1 MFLAVQFARFG
12 PYHLTRLGS
21 AVESLGQ
28 CDWSVSGLQT
38 ASSDATYGW
47 SQGDQADLVTVF
59 PGRVYEEISA
69 TEMRRGVFETLDR
82 LRPDAIAIAGWGFAD
97 ARACLDWCRRNRARA
112 ILMSETR
119 AADGRRVWWKE
130 WLKSR
135 IVRRFDSA
143 LVGGRSHADY
153 LVRLGMSRERIAT
166 GYDVVDNAHFSAGAE
181 KWRREPRPSKEDCA
195 FNGPRAEG
203 RGIEDSQTEQP
214 IGRDTPQ
221 WHGQDA
227 PAPLLSTLDVRPSTP
242 FFLASNRFVER
253 KNLARL
259 IDAYAGYVKSI
270 QHSVVSIQ
278 GRGDSGGIS
287 TSVWPL
293 VLLGD
298 GPLRADLIARCK
310 THGLAIAECAP
321 WQQLPTA
328 NCHPSTISGT
338 PTVFFPGFR
347 QIEELPQFYVRAGCF
362 VHPALEEPWGLV
374 LNEAAACKLPI
385 LAGDNVGAAE
395 ELVEDGVNG
404 WKFDAQSVDS
414 ISENL
419 KKMATLS
426 PDERDHMGKESF
438 RILQECAPTKPF
450 GEGLAKLLGVTRT
463 AF

>member
-1 MFLAVQFARFG
+1 
-12 PYHLTRLGS
+12 
-21 AVESLGQ
+21 
-28 CDWSVSGLQT
+28 
-38 ASSDATYGW
+38 
-47 SQGDQADLVTVF
+47 
-59 PGRVYEEISA
+59 
-69 TEMRRGVFETLDR
+69 
-82 LRPDAIAIAGWGFAD
+82 
-97 ARACLDWCRRNRARA
+97 
-112 ILMSETR
+112 MSETR

-135 IVRRFDSA
+135 IVRRFNSA

-166 GYDVVDNAHFSAGAE
+166 GYDVVDNRYFASKAEEIRNAKCEIRNSASVEE
-181 KWRREPRPSKEDCA
+181 KV
-195 FNGPRAEG
+195 
-203 RGIEDSQTEQP
+203 
-214 IGRDTPQ
+214 
-221 WHGQDA
+221 DA
-227 PAPLLSTLDVRPSTP
+227 GNPPTANCQLPTGFAPY
-242 FFLASNRFVER
+242 FLASNRFVER

-438 RILQECAPTKPF
+438 RILQECAPTKAF
-450 GEGLAKLLGVTRT
+450 GEGLAKLLGVK
-463 AF
+463 

>member
-1 MFLAVQFARFG
+1 MLLAVQFARFG
-12 PYHLTRLGS
+12 PYHFTRLGS
-21 AVESLGQ
+21 AVEALGQ
-28 CDWSVSGLQT
+28 CGWSVRGLQT

-47 SQGDQADLVTVF
+47 NQGDQADLVTVF

-82 LRPDAIAIAGWGFAD
+82 LRPDAIAIAGWGFPD
-97 ARACLDWCRRNRARA
+97 ARACLDWCLRNKAHA

-135 IVRRFDSA
+135 IVRRFNSA

-166 GYDVVDNAHFSAGAE
+166 GYDVVDNRYFASKAEEIRNAKCEIRNSASVEE
-181 KWRREPRPSKEDCA
+181 KV
-195 FNGPRAEG
+195 
-203 RGIEDSQTEQP
+203 
-214 IGRDTPQ
+214 
-221 WHGQDA
+221 DA
-227 PAPLLSTLDVRPSTP
+227 GNPPTANCQLPTGFAPY
-242 FFLASNRFVER
+242 FLASNRFVER

-438 RILQECAPTKPF
+438 RILQECAPTKAF
-450 GEGLAKLLGVTRT
+450 GEGLAKLLGVK
-463 AF
+463 

>member
-1 MFLAVQFARFG
+1 MLLAVQFARFG
-12 PYHLTRLGS
+12 PYHFTRLGS
-21 AVESLGQ
+21 AVEALGQ
-28 CDWSVSGLQT
+28 CGWSVRGLQT

-47 SQGDQADLVTVF
+47 NQGDQADLVTVF

-69 TEMRRGVFETLDR
+69 TEIRLGVFETLDR

-97 ARACLDWCRRNRARA
+97 ARECLDWCLRNKAHA

-135 IVRRFDSA
+135 IVRRFNSA

-166 GYDVVDNAHFSAGAE
+166 GYDVVDNRYFASKAEEIRNAKCEIRNSASVDE
-181 KWRREPRPSKEDCA
+181 
-195 FNGPRAEG
+195 NV
-203 RGIEDSQTEQP
+203 
-214 IGRDTPQ
+214 
-221 WHGQDA
+221 DA
-227 PAPLLSTLDVRPSTP
+227 GNPPTANCQLPTGFAPY
-242 FFLASNRFVER
+242 FLASNRFVER

-328 NCHPSTISGT
+328 NCQPSTISGT

-374 LNEAAACKLPI
+374 LNEASASGLPI

-414 ISENL
+414 ISETL

-426 PDERDHMGKESF
+426 QDERDHMGKESF
-438 RILQECAPTKPF
+438 RILQECAPTKAF
-450 GEGLAKLLGVTRT
+450 GEGLAKLLGVK
-463 AF
+463 

>member
-1 MFLAVQFARFG
+1 MLLAVQFARFG
-12 PYHLTRLGS
+12 PYHFTRLGS
-21 AVESLGQ
+21 AVEALGQ
-28 CDWSVSGLQT
+28 CGWSVRGLQT

-47 SQGDQADLVTVF
+47 NQGDQADLVTVF

-69 TEMRRGVFETLDR
+69 TELRRGVFETLDR

-97 ARACLDWCRRNRARA
+97 ARACLDWCRCNSAHA

-153 LVRLGMSRERIAT
+153 LVRLGMNRERIAT
-166 GYDVVDNAHFSAGAE
+166 GYDVVDNRCFASKAEEIRNAKCEHVPAGAGQIA
-181 KWRREPRPSKEDCA
+181 PA
-195 FNGPRAEG
+195 NAGPEG
-203 RGIEDSQTEQP
+203 RYSRERERQIRNVTEHVTRHSLPVPPTANCQLP
-214 IGRDTPQ
+214 TGF
-221 WHGQDA
+221 A
-227 PAPLLSTLDVRPSTP
+227 P

-259 IDAYAGYVKSI
+259 IDAYAGYVRSI

-310 THGLAIAECAP
+310 THGLAIAEGAP
-321 WQQLPTA
+321 WQQLTTD
-328 NCHPSTISGT
+328 NCQPSTVSGT

-347 QIEELPQFYVRAGCF
+347 QIEELPQFYARAGCF

-374 LNEAAACKLPI
+374 LNEAAASGLPI

-404 WKFDAQSVDS
+404 WIFDAQSVDS
-414 ISENL
+414 ISETL

-438 RILQECAPTKPF
+438 RILQERVPTKAF
-450 GEGLAKLLGVTRT
+450 GEGLAKLLGVK
-463 AF
+463 

>member
-1 MFLAVQFARFG
+1 MLLAVQFARFG
-12 PYHLTRLGS
+12 PYHFTRLGS
-21 AVESLGQ
+21 AVEALGQ
-28 CDWSVSGLQT
+28 CGWSVRGLQT

-47 SQGDQADLVTVF
+47 NQGDQADLVTVF

-69 TEMRRGVFETLDR
+69 TEIRLGVFETLDR

-97 ARACLDWCRRNRARA
+97 ARECLDWCLRNKAHA

-135 IVRRFDSA
+135 IVRRFNSA

-166 GYDVVDNAHFSAGAE
+166 GYDVVDNRYFASKAEEIRNAKCEIRNSASVEE
-181 KWRREPRPSKEDCA
+181 KV
-195 FNGPRAEG
+195 
-203 RGIEDSQTEQP
+203 
-214 IGRDTPQ
+214 
-221 WHGQDA
+221 DA
-227 PAPLLSTLDVRPSTP
+227 GNPPTANCQLPTGFAPY
-242 FFLASNRFVER
+242 FLASNRFVER

-438 RILQECAPTKPF
+438 RILQECAPTKAF
-450 GEGLAKLLGVTRT
+450 GEGLAKLLGVK
-463 AF
+463 

>member
-259 IDAYAGYVKSI
+259 IDAYERYARGEGQQMENGEWRMENI
-270 QHSVVSIQ
+270 
-278 GRGDSGGIS
+278 GRRMSEPATAS
-287 TSVWPL
+287 PYPNSPWNL
-293 VLLGD
+293 CLLGD

-310 THGLAIAECAP
+310 THGLAIAEGAP

-328 NCHPSTISGT
+328 NCQPSTVNCQRHANRLLPRFPPNRGT
-338 PTVFFPGFR
+338 SAILR
-347 QIEELPQFYVRAGCF
+347 SR
-362 VHPALEEPWGLV
+362 GL
-374 LNEAAACKLPI
+374 LR
-385 LAGDNVGAAE
+385 
-395 ELVEDGVNG
+395 
-404 WKFDAQSVDS
+404 SS
-414 ISENL
+414 
-419 KKMATLS
+419 
-426 PDERDHMGKESF
+426 
-438 RILQECAPTKPF
+438 CA
-450 GEGLAKLLGVTRT
+450 
-463 AF
+463 

>member
-1 MFLAVQFARFG
+1 MLLAVQFARFG
-12 PYHLTRLGS
+12 PYHFTRLGS
-21 AVESLGQ
+21 AVEALGQ
-28 CDWSVSGLQT
+28 CGWSVRGLQT

-47 SQGDQADLVTVF
+47 NQGDQADLVTVF

-69 TEMRRGVFETLDR
+69 TEIRRGVFETLDR

-97 ARACLDWCRRNRARA
+97 ARACLDWCLRNKAHA

-135 IVRRFDSA
+135 IVRRFNSA

-166 GYDVVDNAHFSAGAE
+166 GYDVVDNRYFASKAEEIRNAKCEIRNSASVEE
-181 KWRREPRPSKEDCA
+181 KA
-195 FNGPRAEG
+195 
-203 RGIEDSQTEQP
+203 
-214 IGRDTPQ
+214 
-221 WHGQDA
+221 DA
-227 PAPLLSTLDVRPSTP
+227 GNPPTANCQLPTGFAPY
-242 FFLASNRFVER
+242 FLASNRFVER